1 MRTSPVTALVA
12 SLLLTGSAIGVS
24 AAQAPKA
31 AKPAATHAAA
41 PAKEHSAMGT
51 VKSVD
56 ATTLVLHTKKG
67 DMSFNVGS
75 AMHKEVATTGANVTV
90 HYKTEGKTMTATDV
104 MAAPAAAPA
113 KKKK

>member
-1 MRTSPVTALVA
+1 MRTFPVAALVA
-12 SLLLTGSAIGVS
+12 SLMLTGSAIGVS

-31 AKPAATHAAA
+31 KAAAKPAAVHVV
-41 PAKEHSAMGT
+41 KDKSAMGT

-56 ATTLVLHTKKG
+56 ATTLVLKTKKG

-75 AMHKEVATTGANVTV
+75 AMHKEVATMGANVTV

-104 MAAPAAAPA
+104 MAAPAAPA

>member
-1 MRTSPVTALVA
+1 MRTSTVTALVA
-12 SLLLTGSAIGVS
+12 SLMLTGSAIGVS

-31 AKPAATHAAA
+31 AAKPAATHAA
-41 PAKEHSAMGT
+41 KDHTAMGT

-75 AMHKEVATTGANVTV
+75 TMHKEVATTGANVTV

-104 MAAPAAAPA
+104 TAAPPVTA
-113 KKKK
+113 KKK

>member
-1 MRTSPVTALVA
+1 MRTSTVTALVA
-12 SLLLTGSAIGVS
+12 SLMLTGSAIGVS
-24 AAQAPKA
+24 AAQAPKSTHT
-31 AKPAATHAAA
+31 AKPAATHAA
-41 PAKEHSAMGT
+41 KDHTAMGT

-75 AMHKEVATTGANVTV
+75 TMHKEVATTGANVTV

-104 MAAPAAAPA
+104 TAAPPVTA
-113 KKKK
+113 KKK

>member
-12 SLLLTGSAIGVS
+12 SLMLTGSAIGVS

-31 AKPAATHAAA
+31 THAAKPAAA
-41 PAKEHSAMGT
+41 AKEKSAMGT

-56 ATTLVLHTKKG
+56 ATTLVVKTHKG
-67 DMSFNVGS
+67 DMSFNIAS
-75 AMHKEVATTGANVTV
+75 ASHKEVATVGANVTV

-104 MAAPAAAPA
+104 MAAPAATA
-113 KKKK
+113 KKK